1 MDSWVPYKLILVLL
15 LCSVGSQPLR
25 ADDRWL
31 FVPVLT
37 GKLPRDVSITQLS
50 SPFEIELRSQAQ
62 TVLANSDGAVL
73 FESRHSSEPVQL
85 NSDEMS
91 RLLRSVG
98 QAARHLALGEL
109 PQAQQA
115 MESVYALS
123 GPARD
128 YLNREAARARK
139 IFDTCL
145 MTGYLWERDQKHP
158 QALRQMLECSR
169 NFPGFRPEGR
179 AYPPELREVFE
190 QAKHQMQ
197 QDAPTMLLVQSR
209 QTSGCGVRLNGIEAG
224 KSPMSFSD
232 VRAGILRVQL
242 ECQSGVAGRI
252 HSVEL
257 KPGENRLEIDAAFES
272 VLRSQG
278 GLWLQYDSDG
288 ARAARADGDL
298 KQIQRALSAGH
309 VVALFVDGTTNP
321 RVRVRTVADQPREIA
336 TLPHS
341 AGDGYSLEAVA
352 AAVKQLR
359 VQGKQRKPALSDEQ
373 APIALHHPPEP
384 IPAEPAEPAP
394 PEVPSQQNV
403 LVGVLLAAAGAG
415 GIATSWVL
423 YGMRYNYR
431 RASAEEPGLTLQPVS
446 DDVSVAAYQTPPH
459 WGVLASAGAGALL
472 LGLSDYFWLPDDQG
486 IPTLAWVAGA
496 MGAAVAVTGVVI
508 SAAMRSCPEQP
519 TADFACYQFYGDRAF
534 GPLIALHSL
543 PLLGVPISYAIRM
556 AVRPSPEAPVSD
568 VAFDI
573 GPSPS
578 GGVAFQLRGV
588 F

>member
-1 MDSWVPYKLILVLL
+1 VGLILALL
-15 LCSVGSQPLR
+15 VCGLGPQPVHG
-25 ADDRWL
+25 DDRWL
-31 FVPVLT
+31 FVPVLS
-37 GKLPRDVSITQLS
+37 GKLPRDVSVTQLS

-145 MTGYLWERDQKHP
+145 MTAYLWERDQKHP

-197 QDAPTMLLVQSR
+197 QEAPTALLVQSR
-209 QTSGCGVRLNGIEAG
+209 QSSGCGVRLNGIDAG

-232 VRAGILRVQL
+232 VRAGIVRVQL

-272 VLRSQG
+272 VVRSQG
-278 GLWLQYDSDG
+278 GLWLQYDSE
-288 ARAARADGDL
+288 ASRAARADGDL
-298 KQIQRALSAGH
+298 RQIQRALGAGH
-309 VVALFVDGTTNP
+309 VVALFIDGTTNP
-321 RVRVRTVADQPREIA
+321 RVRLRTVADQPREIA
-336 TLPHS
+336 TLSHG
-341 AGDGYSLEAVA
+341 AGDGYSPEAVA
-352 AAVKQLR
+352 AAIKQLR
-359 VQGKQRKPALSDEQ
+359 VQGKKRRPALSDEQ
-373 APIALHHPPEP
+373 APVALNHPPEP
-384 IPAEPAEPAP
+384 VPAEPAEPVK

-415 GIATSWVL
+415 GIAAGWIM
-423 YGMRYNYR
+423 YKMRYNYR
-431 RASAEEPGLTLQPVS
+431 ASSASGMDPTLQPAI
-446 DDVSVAAYQTPPH
+446 DDAISAYQTPPY
-459 WGVLASAGAGALL
+459 WGVLASAGAGALV
-472 LGLSDYFWLPDDQG
+472 LGLSDYFWLPDSDG
-486 IPTLAWVAGA
+486 IPTLAWVAGGV
-496 MGAAVAVTGVVI
+496 GAAVAVTGIALSVL
-508 SAAMRSCPEQP
+508 MQSCPEIP
-519 TADFACYQFYGDRAF
+519 TADVACYQFPGDRAF
-534 GPLIALHSL
+534 GPLLALHSL
-543 PLLGVPISYAIRM
+543 PLLGVPISYAIRA
-556 AVRPSPEAPVSD
+556 AVRPDAPVSD
-568 VAFDI
+568 VAFNI
-573 GPSPS
+573 ATSP
-578 GGVAFQLRGV
+578 GGGITFQLRGV